1 MEHGTGNTENQ
12 KSQKKIMNQ
21 KIRHFEDLEIWQES
35 KGLAVEIYKN
45 LRNCK
50 DYGLRD
56 QMQRS
61 SVSVPSNIAE
71 GFERNSNKE
80 FIQYLYIAKGSCGE
94 LRTQIYIAREVGILD
109 KLVAD
114 QLIEQTKKISSKIF
128 KLIQTRQKNF

>member
-1 MEHGTGNTENQ
+1 M
-12 KSQKKIMNQ
+12 SQ

-35 KGLAVEIYKN
+35 KRLAVEIYKK

-50 DYGLRD
+50 DYGLRE

-94 LRTQIYIAREVGILD
+94 LRTQICIAREVGILD
-109 KLVAD
+109 QLVAD
-114 QLIEQTKKISSKIF
+114 QLIEKTKIISSKIF
-128 KLIQTRQKNF
+128 KLIQTRKQNF

>member
-1 MEHGTGNTENQ
+1 
-12 KSQKKIMNQ
+12 MNQ